1 MDKDDNI
8 FQKGTDMDYLIQL
21 QLKRS
26 SSLQSLSARSFSG
39 MRNLA
44 RTMMPRSY
52 SNNPSTR
59 QVKERPGELSFEARL
74 TVLAENMNEWFS
86 SLDPDTRKG
95 LIWQESRYER
105 DMEFRESIIY
115 DITECFQ
122 AVDFDD
128 DGIINNI
135 QFFVMW
141 RELEEK
147 WSRQGLVNRSPT
159 SDRELNAMFGVFD
172 DYNAAYDGIILED
185 YIECRALL
193 QEKIVGTR
201 QAIVTQFTSG
211 TENKSMFNELDL
223 N

>member
-86 SLDPDTRKG
+86 SLDPDTRKV

-135 QFFVMW
+135 QFFVMD
-141 RELEEK
+141 
-147 WSRQGLVNRSPT
+147 S
-159 SDRELNAMFGVFD
+159 
-172 DYNAAYDGIILED
+172 I
-185 YIECRALL
+185 C
-193 QEKIVGTR
+193 
-201 QAIVTQFTSG
+201 
-211 TENKSMFNELDL
+211 
-223 N
+223 